1 VLIGS
6 RFSPPFYFNSSD
18 DNSGR
23 GALTGWSG
31 DATFLEYL
39 HLNKYKEAKQIAYVI
54 GNQTPGR

>member
-1 VLIGS
+1 LDRGFHRHFTSIPGE
-6 RFSPPFYFNSSD
+6 
-18 DNSGR
+18 DNSER
-23 GALTGWSG
+23 GELTGWPG